1 MLMAALAEHLE
12 KTGYVGAVVLAALNP
27 ELGGSIETV
36 RCVNFCLTTNTILT
50 TIQSL
55 FIGHDANRNDFGD
68 MFGLLLFKERVIQE
82 VGKFAG
88 KVYRKYSLYL
98 EIKWK
103 LTVNMI

>member
-1 MLMAALAEHLE
+1 MLMAALAELLE

-55 FIGHDANRNDFGD
+55 FIGHDANGNDFGD

-82 VGKFAG
+82 VGKFTG

>member
-55 FIGHDANRNDFGD
+55 FMMLTEMTLGICLDCCCSKKGSFRRLVN
-68 MFGLLLFKERVIQE
+68 LL
-82 VGKFAG
+82 GKFIVSTLFILRLNG
-88 KVYRKYSLYL
+88 SLL
-98 EIKWK
+98 SI
-103 LTVNMI
+103 